1 LELTDDDAALELVRQ
16 QLLEL
21 GAPKGSVLEF
31 KCGDQELTLPIH
43 PN

>member
-1 LELTDDDAALELVRQ
+1 LELVRQ
-16 QLLEL
+16 RLQEL

-31 KCGDQELTLPIH
+31 KRDDQELTLPIR